1 MQTIEPIHAE
11 IEQRRIG
18 VTFGDGSLRWR
29 LARVRLTR
37 QMHQSGW
44 FTRIEAY
51 DSQKSV
57 LEIDDFPTQFL
68 DRTEVATRGYGY
80 WAWRPFILKHWLL
93 RLKPSDVLVFLDSGC
108 ELNINEISSARFDYY
123 CQTAIENGICIMQ
136 IENRLGDWCKA
147 DLIQELAITEA
158 QKDAKLMEPGV
169 MFLSP
174 QPWVMKL
181 VSDWVNL
188 STAENMHL
196 LDDSPSKIP
205 EDPDFIEHR
214 HDLALLSS
222 LLVQLGK
229 VGIPQETY
237 FPNKWRSE
245 GVKFPCWVVR
255 NSTPFLLEQDRVTSQ
270 TLRMARHYWHWLN
283 RNRH

>member
-1 MQTIEPIHAE
+1 
-11 IEQRRIG
+11 
-18 VTFGDGSLRWR
+18 
-29 LARVRLTR
+29 
-37 QMHQSGW
+37 
-44 FTRIEAY
+44 
-51 DSQKSV
+51 
-57 LEIDDFPTQFL
+57 
-68 DRTEVATRGYGY
+68 
-80 WAWRPFILKHWLL
+80 
-93 RLKPSDVLVFLDSGC
+93 
-108 ELNINEISSARFDYY
+108 
-123 CQTAIENGICIMQ
+123 
-136 IENRLGDWCKA
+136 
-147 DLIQELAITEA
+147 
-158 QKDAKLMEPGV
+158 
-169 MFLSP
+169 
-174 QPWVMKL
+174 
-181 VSDWVNL
+181 
-188 STAENMHL
+188 MHL

-283 RNRH
+283 RNRHWCGVPLSRLSLIEQNSWAWNVFYFLKNSLFLLSWQFSKHGVAEVLEKAIQFWRCCKQCRKWRYSFLGGSEIKCI